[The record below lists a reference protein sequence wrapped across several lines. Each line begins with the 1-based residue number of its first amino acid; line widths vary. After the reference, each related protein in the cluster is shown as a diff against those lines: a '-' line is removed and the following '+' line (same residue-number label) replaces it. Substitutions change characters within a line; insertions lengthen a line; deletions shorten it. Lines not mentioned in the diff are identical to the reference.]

1 MPRLAALCLLV
12 PALAGTAAGCGRDT
26 SSVVP
31 VPESRTAGFPDRKR
45 TLLELRAGLPG
56 GPVLSPTV
64 TVVRAGP
71 TRVAFRLLDPPDGTA
86 RPDAAAL
93 YVARVGGDDLRG
105 PFVARRRSLRV
116 AERFRSERRAGAADV
131 GREHWV
137 AEVVPPGPGPFVL
150 TALVRDGTGEDA
162 RLRATNQLELRAGDE
177 GGPPDA
183 GEPAV
188 RVHTD
193 IDDSREP
200 RSPELHRTDL
210 ADVLGRRP
218 VVLVFASPGRCPT
231 RVCAQV
237 VDAAAQVR
245 AQTGVETI
253 HQETFLSDDLDDG
266 VHTQVRAWRLP
277 TPAWTFVIDA
287 RGRVSDRFEGAVSV
301 AELRRAV
308 ERVGTR

>member
-1 MPRLAALCLLV
+1 MPRVAVLWLVALAA
-12 PALAGTAAGCGRDT
+12 AGAVVGCGGEDEASPAGPR
-26 SSVVP
+26 
-31 VPESRTAGFPDRKR
+31 ESTRAGFPDRKR
-45 TLLELRAGLPG
+45 TLLELRGGLPG

-64 TVVRAGP
+64 TVVRASP
-71 TRVAFRLLDPPDGTA
+71 TRVAFRLLDPPDGTV

-93 YVARVGGDDLRG
+93 YVARLG
-105 PFVARRRSLRV
+105 
-116 AERFRSERRAGAADV
+116 

-177 GGPPDA
+177 GGPPDE
-183 GEPAV
+183 GERAV

-200 RSPELHRTDL
+200 PSPDLHRTDL

-237 VDAAAQVR
+237 VDAAAQVH

-253 HQETFLSDDLDDG
+253 HQETFLSEDLDG
-266 VHTQVRAWRLP
+266 GIHPQARAWRLP